1 MIIIAT
7 FNCEMWR
14 ITFIV
19 FPGPK
24 AEAAGSKN
32 QYFNGEKR
40 QHLNHW
46 SLFEWGDWYLNEG
59 HLMATTFSILII

>member
-24 AEAAGSKN
+24 AEAAGSKD
-32 QYFNGEKR
+32 QYFNDENVNIWIIG
-40 QHLNHW
+40 H
-46 SLFEWGDWYLNEG
+46 YLNEEIDTWMKG
-59 HLMATTFSILII
+59 T